1 MITVTIKERGKSPW
15 EAWLGAEYV
24 AKRHGPKSCPCC
36 GSATYAYQKRER
48 AFSGSHLWRISCG
61 PCGSAI
67 MSQSFRDCYAED
79 LAFQDLVYQ
88 ENPFFAFLKKS
99 DQDYDGGRYYIPVP
113 FTVSK

>member
-1 MITVTIKERGKSPW
+1 
-15 EAWLGAEYV
+15 
-24 AKRHGPKSCPCC
+24 
-36 GSATYAYQKRER
+36 
-48 AFSGSHLWRISCG
+48 
-61 PCGSAI
+61 